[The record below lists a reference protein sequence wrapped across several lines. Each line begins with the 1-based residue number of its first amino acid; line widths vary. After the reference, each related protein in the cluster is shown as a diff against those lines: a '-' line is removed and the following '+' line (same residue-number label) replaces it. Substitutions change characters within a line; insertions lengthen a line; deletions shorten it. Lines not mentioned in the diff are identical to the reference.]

1 MAVISR
7 ITDVY
12 ERRARWRLP
21 DVDPSLPPR
30 LSRELNVSPL
40 TARVLAARGFDQSEA
55 AFRYLQPALE
65 DMADPYR
72 MLGMRAAVNRLV
84 RAVRGGE
91 PVLLYGDYDVDGAT
105 SIVILMKVLTML
117 GANVSYHVPHR
128 LRDGYGMRP
137 EVITEAAAGGV
148 RLIVSVDTGIR
159 ACAVVEHARRLG
171 IDVIVTDHHLP
182 DEQLPSAVAV
192 VNPNQPGCSYPE
204 KNLCGAG
211 VAFKLAQ
218 ALLAEFGLPA
228 TQRRRWS
235 ESLLKMVAI
244 ATVADVVPL
253 SGENRVIV
261 KHGLTGLASSPNPG
275 LRALLEV
282 AGLTSGVSPSAGQV
296 AFRVAPRLNAAG
308 RMDTARDV
316 VELFLTPE
324 ESRARELAARLHSL
338 NAARQKEERRMLEN
352 VLAECA
358 RQPVSDSQFV
368 LVFAGLGWHKG
379 VVGIVASRLVERFC
393 RPVFVLAIDEVTG
406 EASGSGRSAGD
417 FHLLEAL
424 ESMAELFIRF
434 GGHRQ
439 AAGVTLAAERL
450 SEFRSRL
457 NRFAAARLPV
467 SELVP
472 VVDIDTVARVDEVC
486 SQTLAEWE
494 WLAPFGFGNPAP
506 VLAVLNATIPERA
519 ALIKD
524 SHVRFRLA
532 QERRWIICKGWNW
545 AARKECLPVGQP
557 LDFAVS
563 LEEDGVSSGM
573 TAVLRDVR
581 PAASVA
587 M

>member
-1 MAVISR
+1 
-7 ITDVY
+7 
-12 ERRARWRLP
+12 LP

-40 TARVLAARGFDQSEA
+40 MARVLAARGFHRSEE
-55 AFRYLQPALE
+55 AFRYLQPALD
-65 DMADPYR
+65 DMAEPHR
-72 MLGMRAAVNRLV
+72 MLGMGAAVNRLA
-84 RAVRGGE
+84 RAIRSGE
-91 PVLLYGDYDVDGAT
+91 PVLLYGDYDVDGTT

-117 GANVSYHVPHR
+117 GARVSYHVPHR

-137 EVITEAAAGGV
+137 EVITEAAARGV

-159 ACAVVEHARRLG
+159 ASAVVDHARQLG

-182 DEQLPSAVAV
+182 EEQLPAAVAV
-192 VNPNQPGCSYPE
+192 LNPNQPGCPYPE

-211 VAFKLAQ
+211 VAFKLAE
-218 ALLAEFGLPA
+218 ALLAEFELPES
-228 TQRRRWS
+228 QRRRWS

-282 AGLTSGVSPSAGQV
+282 AGFASGVAPSAGQI
-296 AFRVAPRLNAAG
+296 AFRVAPRMNAAG

-316 VELFLTPE
+316 VELFLTVE
-324 ESRARELAARLHSL
+324 ESRARELALRLHAL
-338 NAARQKEERRMLEN
+338 NAARQEEEHRMLED

-358 RQPVSDSQFV
+358 RQPVSDSQLA
-368 LVFAGLGWHKG
+368 LVFAGAGWHKG

-393 RPVFVLAIDEVTG
+393 RPVFVLGIDEVTG
-406 EASGSGRSAGD
+406 EASGSGRSAGG

-424 ESMAELFIRF
+424 ESMADLFIRF

-439 AAGVTLAAERL
+439 AAGVTLPAERL
-450 SEFRSRL
+450 AEFRMRL
-457 NRFAAARLPV
+457 NRFAAARLSV

-472 VVDIDTVARVDEVC
+472 VVDIDAVARVEEVTP
-486 SQTLAEWE
+486 QTAAEWE
-494 WLAPFGFGNPAP
+494 WLAPFGSGNPAP
-506 VLAVLNATIPERA
+506 VLALLNATIPEPPVLMKERH
-519 ALIKD
+519 L
-524 SHVRFRLA
+524 RFRLA
-532 QERRWIICKGWNW
+532 QERRWISCKGWNW
-545 AARKECLPVGQP
+545 ATRVECLPVEQR

-563 LEEDGVSSGM
+563 LEEDSFAGGM
-573 TAVLRDVR
+573 AAVLRDVR